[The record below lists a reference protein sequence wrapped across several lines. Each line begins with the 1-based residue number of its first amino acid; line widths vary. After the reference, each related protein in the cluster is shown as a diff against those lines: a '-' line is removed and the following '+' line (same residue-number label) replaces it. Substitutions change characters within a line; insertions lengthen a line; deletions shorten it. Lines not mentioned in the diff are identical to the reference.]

1 MAFVP
6 SFGSRP
12 ALGNLRSRLTL
23 AAQLARCE
31 VMGRYRGSA
40 LGMAWSL
47 LTPLF
52 MLAVYT
58 FVFGTIFKARWTPPD
73 GGAAG
78 EHSTAEFAV
87 ILFAGLVI
95 YQLFAEVINRAPG
108 LVLANVNYVKKIVF
122 PLEIL
127 PLIALGSAFFHLVV
141 SLMALFAFYPFLFGA
156 PPVTALLLPFILAP
170 FCVLI
175 LGLAWFLASLG
186 VYVRDISQFLGTLV
200 TAMMFLSPIFFP
212 SAALPEWLRP
222 YLFLN
227 PIALPVEE
235 TRNVLIWGHPP
246 DWKALGLYSVVAIM
260 IAVLGFVWFQ
270 KTRKG
275 FADVV

>member
-1 MAFVP
+1 LAFVQL
-6 SFGSRP
+6 FGSRP
-12 ALGNLRSRLTL
+12 VVGNLRSRLTL
-23 AAQLARCE
+23 AVHLARRE
-31 VMGRYRGSA
+31 VLGRYRGSA
-40 LGMAWSL
+40 LGMLWSL

-73 GGAAG
+73 GSGAS

-95 YQLFAEVINRAPG
+95 FQLFAEVINRAPG

-127 PLIALGSAFFHLVV
+127 PLVALGSALFHLFV
-141 SLMALFAFYPFLFGA
+141 SLMALLTFYPFVIGA

-186 VYVRDISQFLGTLV
+186 VYVRDISQFLGNLV

-212 SAALPEWLRP
+212 ATALPEWLRP
-222 YLFLN
+222 YLYLN
-227 PIALPVEE
+227 PIALPIEE
-235 TRNVLIWGHPP
+235 GRKVLIWGHAP
-246 DWKALGLYSVVAIM
+246 DWAALGVYSIVAIM
-260 IAVLGFVWFQ
+260 IAVLGFLWFQ